1 MANLDID
8 DKGQVLSNNEVGRGW
23 NFKRVIDFNDF
34 ATNGAS
40 ESDDDTQTY
49 QLIPLPVG
57 AYVRDVMIFLNE
69 AFDYTGSETTL
80 TAVIGD
86 TGDADG
92 FVTSTEL
99 CVDGT
104 EIFAKQANGAYTTG
118 TDDNGVSG
126 GDTTASVINGKA
138 YTTANTLEALF
149 TPASGAKL
157 SETTQGKITIL
168 ADIAFANDA

>member
-104 EIFAKQANGAYTTG
+104 EIFAKQANGAY
-118 TDDNGVSG
+118 
-126 GDTTASVINGKA
+126 
-138 YTTANTLEALF
+138 
-149 TPASGAKL
+149 
-157 SETTQGKITIL
+157 
-168 ADIAFANDA
+168 